1 MKKTKIEHHKTHDKK
16 DDRLVAQTDE
26 VKEVTFIKGFWLT
39 CENMENP
46 QNRFEEK
53 LKEIP
58 PKNYLIDYLRKAI
71 TVEWAQNVIV
81 KFTYRKLT

>member
-1 MKKTKIEHHKTHDKK
+1 
-16 DDRLVAQTDE
+16 
-26 VKEVTFIKGFWLT
+26 
-39 CENMENP
+39 MENP